1 MRDARPNIV
10 VRSSHPVPWGF
21 ETSLALFDRVTR
33 LAKSLFESVEASI
46 ILVHDGTLWR
56 SCWAD
61 ALPPDDPVTVSV
73 LANGEPLWVEDG
85 RRVPTIADNPMV
97 KDYPYLRFTA
107 STPIRLP
114 DGSVPGV
121 LSVAGPKPHPY
132 DAGKAARLQDLAD
145 LVADEW
151 IRAKNA
157 KALAESA
164 KERDLALERLRESE
178 AMYRLLAD
186 HQTDVIVRY
195 EPDGT
200 IVFVSPSVRL
210 YGYEPSDLI
219 GRNVAAVCHPDDVEG
234 MLRTREAVAAG
245 VDLGPRP
252 HLLFRVTAA
261 DNRTFWAEGSPV
273 AVRNDEGAVIG
284 FVTGLRDVTV
294 RQALEAELRRRQAE
308 AEASSQAKAEFLAN
322 MTHELRT
329 PLNAIVGFCGVLKD
343 APDLPPRHAHHVGLV
358 WSASQTLLGIV
369 NDVLEFSKLDA
380 GAVEFDLA
388 PFDPKA
394 MVQSTVALLAGQA
407 TAKGLQIHVDAS
419 GPDARLMGDAPRLRQ
434 VLTNLISN
442 AVKFTAKGAIK
453 VHVSQGGEG
462 TERRLRIAVTDTGIG
477 VAPDQIHA
485 IFTRFAQADAS
496 VSRKFGGTGLGL
508 AISKRIVEAMG
519 GEIGA
524 ESVLGEGSTFWFEAP
539 LNLAFEDESPKD
551 AHAPSASVDGAL
563 RLLVVDDNAVNLELI
578 CTLLDPFDIAIQ
590 TASNGVEAVD
600 AAAQFPFDVILMD
613 VQMPTMDGL
622 TATRRIRAAAS
633 ADRPRVPIVA
643 MTANV
648 LPEQVAR
655 CLDAG
660 MDDHIGKPIS
670 PTTLLETLA
679 RWASAEEA
687 PSSARV

>member
-1 MRDARPNIV
+1 
-10 VRSSHPVPWGF
+10 
-21 ETSLALFDRVTR
+21 
-33 LAKSLFESVEASI
+33 
-46 ILVHDGTLWR
+46 
-56 SCWAD
+56 
-61 ALPPDDPVTVSV
+61 
-73 LANGEPLWVEDG
+73 
-85 RRVPTIADNPMV
+85 
-97 KDYPYLRFTA
+97 
-107 STPIRLP
+107 
-114 DGSVPGV
+114 
-121 LSVAGPKPHPY
+121 
-132 DAGKAARLQDLAD
+132 
-145 LVADEW
+145 
-151 IRAKNA
+151 
-157 KALAESA
+157 
-164 KERDLALERLRESE
+164 
-178 AMYRLLAD
+178 
-186 HQTDVIVRY
+186 
-195 EPDGT
+195 
-200 IVFVSPSVRL
+200 
-210 YGYEPSDLI
+210 
-219 GRNVAAVCHPDDVEG
+219 
-234 MLRTREAVAAG
+234 
-245 VDLGPRP
+245 
-252 HLLFRVTAA
+252 
-261 DNRTFWAEGSPV
+261 
-273 AVRNDEGAVIG
+273 
-284 FVTGLRDVTV
+284 
-294 RQALEAELRRRQAE
+294 
-308 AEASSQAKAEFLAN
+308 
-322 MTHELRT
+322 
-329 PLNAIVGFCGVLKD
+329 
-343 APDLPPRHAHHVGLV
+343 
-358 WSASQTLLGIV
+358 
-369 NDVLEFSKLDA
+369 
-380 GAVEFDLA
+380 
-388 PFDPKA
+388 
-394 MVQSTVALLAGQA
+394 
-407 TAKGLQIHVDAS
+407 
-419 GPDARLMGDAPRLRQ
+419 

-453 VHVSQGGEG
+453 VDVSQGGEG